1 MRLLGICNIITCTP
15 LSRAVSFP
23 LLKLNARSV
32 ASDSRKQP
40 PWIPPQAR
48 PDAQLPRL
56 KIYNSLTRS
65 KDDFVPVDPMGEVV
79 TWYACGPTVYED
91 AHLGHAKNYV
101 STDIIRRIMKDYFG
115 FRVKFVMNTTDID
128 DKIILQGRQQYLLAR
143 FKQEHAS
150 EDDSVS
156 DSVLAEAK
164 AAFRHYI
171 SKNLPSLPSSTS
183 PETYS
188 EAAEKVYKEKA
199 KPPPLA
205 DAAAAKE
212 GEAVTIANL
221 LLSAHIGTARS
232 AAEALQ
238 APGKLPEFFAKTE
251 DILLPYLD
259 ALHGAEIESN
269 NHKIYLELSEKFER
283 RFFEDMEALNVLAP
297 DQLTRVTE
305 YVPPIVRFVEK
316 IVANG
321 FGYATPDGSVYFD
334 IDSFEKAG
342 HSYSRLQPWSKN
354 DPALQADGE
363 GSLSKGKS
371 MKRSESHFALWKASK
386 AGEPAWPSPWGHG
399 RPGWHIEC
407 SAMASEVIGKTID
420 IHSGGVDLR
429 FPHHDNELAQ
439 SEAYWSTPGCQV
451 QWTNYFIHMGH
462 LSIRGLKMSKSLKN
476 YTTIRTVLS
485 KGDWSARS
493 LRICFLLMPWQD
505 GIEVTDDLMK
515 AVVSWEGKLNN
526 FFLKSLD
533 LWQRSSPDTTT
544 IQELGIADQQL
555 LSALDKAKA
564 QVNTA
569 LCDSFNTSAV
579 MRILSDLVTE
589 SNSVDKLSDQ
599 TVFLLARW
607 VTRIV
612 TIFGLDPEGDLSNLD
627 RIGWSGLGIPTPAKP
642 YIYPASQLRDKVRTL
657 AFSGSVDH
665 TAIAKF
671 ADGITIAAS
680 TPVVES
686 SKPYDQ
692 VLQQF
697 RTDVKALAAQQA
709 PTKDLLALCDQ
720 LRDVHLWNLGIYLE
734 DRNNSQPA
742 LVRPLDKSLVEARA
756 ERESASTAKA
766 RAKLER
772 ETREAERE
780 KELRERAKIDPLLM
794 FRTSD
799 EYLEWDESGIPTV
812 DAAGNVVTKSKRKK
826 LVKEWEK
833 QKKMHDEWLV
843 TQQAA

>member
-1 MRLLGICNIITCTP
+1 M
-15 LSRAVSFP
+15 
-23 LLKLNARSV
+23 
-32 ASDSRKQP
+32 ASDGRKQP
-40 PWIPPQAR
+40 PWIPPQPR

-65 KDDFVPVDPMGEVV
+65 KDDFVPVDPEGKVV

-128 DKIILQGRQQYLLAR
+128 DKIILQGRQQYLLSR
-143 FKQEHAS
+143 FKHEHAS

-156 DSVLAEAK
+156 DPVLAEGR
-164 AAFRHYI
+164 AAFKHYI
-171 SKNLPSLPSSTS
+171 CKNLPSLPSDTS
-183 PETYS
+183 PETFF
-188 EAAEKVYKEKA
+188 EAVGKAYKGKA
-199 KPPPLA
+199 GLPPPA
-205 DAAAAKE
+205 DPATGQQGQAATVAE
-212 GEAVTIANL
+212 L
-221 LLSAHIGTARS
+221 LLKVHIGTAGS

-238 APGKLPEFFAKTE
+238 APGTLPAFFAKT
-251 DILLPYLD
+251 DDVLLPYLD
-259 ALHGAEIESN
+259 SLHGAEMDSN
-269 NHKIYLELSEKFER
+269 NHQIYLELGRKFER
-283 RFFEDMEALNVLAP
+283 RFFEDMNALNVLVP

-305 YVPPIVRFVEK
+305 YVPQIVCFVEK

-342 HSYSRLQPWSKN
+342 HSYSRLEPWNKN
-354 DPALQADGE
+354 DRALQADGE

-371 MKRSESHFALWKASK
+371 MKRGENHFALWKASK
-386 AGEPAWPSPWGHG
+386 PGEPAWPSPWGHG

-439 SEAYWSTPGCQV
+439 SEAYWSSPSCQV
-451 QWTNYFIHMGH
+451 QWTNYFVHMGQ
-462 LSIRGLKMSKSLKN
+462 LRIRGLKMSKSLKN
-476 YTTIRTVLS
+476 YTTIRSVLS
-485 KGDWSARS
+485 EQEWSARS

-505 GIEVTDDLMK
+505 GIEVTDELMK
-515 AVVSWEGKLNN
+515 AVVGWEGKLNN

-533 LWQRSSPDTTT
+533 LWKHSLAKTSGQE
-544 IQELGIADQQL
+544 ELGIADQQL
-555 LSALDKAKA
+555 LSALEKAKMD
-564 QVNTA
+564 VDMA

-589 SNSVDKLSDQ
+589 SNSAEGLSNQ

-607 VTRIV
+607 VTRIIA
-612 TIFGLDPEGDLSNLD
+612 IFGLDPEGDLGNPD
-627 RIGWSGLGIPTPAKP
+627 RIGWSGLDIPVLAKP
-642 YIYPASQLRDKVRTL
+642 YVYHASQLRDKVRTL
-657 AFSGSVDH
+657 ACSGSVDH
-665 TAIAKF
+665 AAVAKL
-671 ADGITIAAS
+671 ADGTTITAS
-680 TPVVES
+680 SPVAERS
-686 SKPYDQ
+686 QPYDL

-709 PTKDLLALCDQ
+709 PAKDLLALCDQ

-734 DRNNSQPA
+734 DRNSPQPA
-742 LVRPLDKSLVEARA
+742 LVRPLDKLLVEARA
-756 ERESASTAKA
+756 AQESAGAAKA
-766 RAKLER
+766 KAKLEQQA
-772 ETREAERE
+772 REAEAER
-780 KELRERAKIDPLLM
+780 ELRERAKIHPLQM
-794 FRTSD
+794 FKTSG

-812 DAAGNVVTKSKRKK
+812 DAAGTVVSKNRRKK
-826 LVKEWEK
+826 LLKEWEK
-833 QKKMHDEWLV
+833 QKMRHEEWLA
-843 TQQAA
+843 TQQAE